1 MDIGGYLWN
10 VQQSMDLVDARRVA
24 RAEAEAAR
32 REIERLSEDVRRQRV
47 LSSALWMILR
57 DRFGVTDKELS
68 QAVGE
73 IELQRQTAAAPERTV
88 VRCSGCDRDVAV
100 GPRAQCLYC
109 GAKLNAASCP

>member
-10 VQQSMDLVDARRVA
+10 LQQSNDIADVRRAARG
-24 RAEAEAAR
+24 EMEAAR

-73 IELQRQTAAAPERTV
+73 IELQQTVSSPENIKAT
-88 VRCSGCDRDVAV
+88 CPGCDRVVAV

-109 GAKLNAASCP
+109 GAKLNAAPRP